1 MTPLSQLSML
11 LGQINNQAL
20 LESIRTE
27 MRSGPD
33 PTHLVIVVVGFVALL
48 GVVVLCARFL
58 SRDSASPIEPPL
70 DYFTLGLEQLELNRE
85 ETHDLRRIVDLANLT
100 NPASM
105 LLSPANLAHALSEV
119 LADTDDPPLRGR
131 CDRLCR
137 KLFGEPLPDVS
148 TARSEGQP
156 TAR

>member
-1 MTPLSQLSML
+1 MTALSQLSML
-11 LGQINNQAL
+11 LGQIDNQAL
-20 LESIRTE
+20 IESIRTE

-33 PTHLVIVVVGFVALL
+33 PTHLIIVVAGFLALL

-58 SRDSASPIEPPL
+58 SRDSASPIEPRI
-70 DYFTLGLEQLELNRE
+70 DYFALGIEQLELNRE
-85 ETHDLRRIVDLANLT
+85 EVHDLRRIVDLANLA

-105 LLSPANLAHALSEV
+105 LLSPANLAHAVSGV
-119 LADTDDPPLRGR
+119 LAVTDDPPLRGR

-148 TARSEGQP
+148 SARSDGQP